1 MTAPLYKSKLLF
13 LILLIYYYSRA
24 DVIRAEKGMKSIF
37 DPKGRLFLL
46 FYAFPAFS
54 ESPLIV
60 PLSTPTLGKGF
71 DKPFAPKC

>member
-1 MTAPLYKSKLLF
+1 M
-13 LILLIYYYSRA
+13 
-24 DVIRAEKGMKSIF
+24 IRAEKGMKSIF

-54 ESPLIV
+54 ESPLII